1 MAKEGTITPVELIS
15 TAPRGGYSGNY
26 SIDAPSMAENA
37 ARGDQIDSQLR
48 ATIAEGAEAEQRE
61 ERQRKCAEQ
70 GLVYNETT
78 GSCLDP
84 ALNDLISGNINP
96 ASNDIP
102 NGNITFEDLTLGAD
116 ASITGTKAIED
127 FLTTLANDAAFGDL
141 VQSAGIASSIAGNN
155 AANVV
160 QTPGFAPLETAGAAV
175 ETVGNMQ
182 IPGVLDIPGVGPV
195 IEQGAETL
203 AGFIDDI
210 VDLTGVFRGWGK
222 DVVLGTGGARVTV
235 RPPNTRP
242 ATQPGGGPQVGS
254 AGNTTVTIDTGSP
267 EGNVIAQ
274 GGSVAGIAD
283 VLSGGSGEGTI
294 TQSEII
300 MRAACAAQGKEYS
313 PYSNMCVSKKPDAS
327 TNTPGINPN
336 PGGIIPA
343 GTGTAPP
350 AGAGTGNEST
360 GGNTTVGVTTSK
372 HPCEDPAYAGNPR
385 NFVECAAYMA
395 TKNNDTP
402 APPTAGITV
411 VGPGG
416 DGTAPAGGVGPVP
429 AAVDPCDKPEY
440 AAANPAICGGTG
452 PIPPAVDPC
461 DKPEYAAANP
471 AICGGT
477 GPDPDPDP
485 DPDCNDPE
493 YKAANPVECG
503 VIGPD
508 PDPDPET
515 SAVVPPVVPPVV
527 DPCNDPDYAVANP
540 AICGGTG
547 IPNPCDDLD
556 YAAANPEQCGG
567 GLNFC
572 DDPDYAAANPEECG
586 GGLTLC
592 GDEVFAMLNPDICNA
607 APGFTMPGGGG
618 GGSYISVTPGE
629 VADIGYYDVNT
640 PSGVFG
646 NKGSGNLVSEIEAIL
661 KGR

>member
-1 MAKEGTITPVELIS
+1 MAKEGTITPVELMS

-26 SIDAPSMAENA
+26 SIDTPSMAENA

-70 GLVYNETT
+70 GLVYNETV

-127 FLTTLANDAAFGDL
+127 YLTTLANDAAFGDL

-175 ETVGNMQ
+175 ETVANMQ
-182 IPGVLDIPGVGPV
+182 IPGVLDIPGVGPA

-222 DVVLGTGGARVTV
+222 DVVLAPGGARVTV

-313 PYSNMCVSKKPDAS
+313 PYSNMCVSKKPDAP

-343 GTGTAPP
+343 GTGTTAP
-350 AGAGTGNEST
+350 AGAGAGTDNEST
-360 GGNTTVGVTTSK
+360 GGNTTVGVTTTSK

-411 VGPGG
+411 VGPPG

-429 AAVDPCDKPEY
+429 TAVDPCDKPEY
-440 AAANPAICGGTG
+440 AAANPAICGGKAPVLDCTNPEYAAANPVECG
-452 PIPPAVDPC
+452 GTAPVLDC
-461 DKPEYAAANP
+461 TNPEYAAANP

-477 GPDPDPDP
+477 G
-485 DPDCNDPE
+485 
-493 YKAANPVECG
+493 
-503 VIGPD
+503 I
-508 PDPDPET
+508 
-515 SAVVPPVVPPVV
+515 S
-527 DPCNDPDYAVANP
+527 
-540 AICGGTG
+540 
-547 IPNPCDDLD
+547 NPCDDSD
-556 YAAANPEQCGG
+556 YAAAYPEQCGG

>member
-70 GLVYNETT
+70 GLVYNETV

-102 NGNITFEDLTLGAD
+102 NGNITSEDLTLGAD

-127 FLTTLANDAAFGDL
+127 YLTTLANDAAFGDL

-175 ETVGNMQ
+175 ETVANMQ
-182 IPGVLDIPGVGPV
+182 IPGVLDIPGVGPA

-222 DVVLGTGGARVTV
+222 DVVLAPGGARVTV

-343 GTGTAPP
+343 GTGTTAP
-350 AGAGTGNEST
+350 AGAGAGTDNEST
-360 GGNTTVGVTTSK
+360 GGNTTVGVTTTSK

-411 VGPGG
+411 VGPPG

-429 AAVDPCDKPEY
+429 TAVDPCDKPEY

-452 PIPPAVDPC
+452 PLPPAVDPC
-461 DKPEYAAANP
+461 DNPEYAAANP
-471 AICGGT
+471 
-477 GPDPDPDP
+477 
-485 DPDCNDPE
+485 
-493 YKAANPVECG
+493 VECG
-503 VIGPD
+503 GIGPD

-527 DPCNDPDYAVANP
+527 DPCNDPDYAAANP

-547 IPNPCDDLD
+547 ISNPCDDSD
-556 YAAANPEQCGG
+556 YAAAYPEQCGG

>member
-440 AAANPAICGGTG
+440 
-452 PIPPAVDPC
+452 
-461 DKPEYAAANP
+461 
-471 AICGGT
+471 
-477 GPDPDPDP
+477 
-485 DPDCNDPE
+485 
-493 YKAANPVECG
+493 KAANPVECG